1 MPNNEVIKK
10 YNEVKTS
17 LDDALATSDNIKLC
31 GDEENAEL
39 TYVRETF
46 TKMNNSFKEE
56 IEKLE
61 QSSEWDKFCMAF
73 FGETNAGKSTIID
86 GLRVVYNEESRRL
99 LIEEQEDKFHKEL
112 EKEKRKYSELVNSLA
127 ELNNSLAEED
137 KTKRS
142 SLFMMILFVAI
153 GIVVGFVVGLLVGNY
168 CL

>member
-112 EKEKRKYSELVNSLA
+112 EKAKRKYSELVNSLA